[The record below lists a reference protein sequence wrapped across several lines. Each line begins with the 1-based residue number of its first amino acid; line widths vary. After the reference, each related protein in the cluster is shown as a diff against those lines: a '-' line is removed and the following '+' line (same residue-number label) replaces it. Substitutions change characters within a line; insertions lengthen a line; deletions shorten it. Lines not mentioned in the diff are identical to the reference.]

1 MKKGIAMFWRCPCG
15 FAGDPAPQQ
24 LTAPCRKYSGRLH
37 TPIEQ
42 VVYRIVFLEFSNR
55 GVHTPQRLPY
65 EIGCSI
71 TFLIQPTLMT
81 ALRVAFSLILAAL
94 ATAPVGVHAQEP
106 GVLTGHVVDAR
117 TGAGLEKVL
126 VLVEPAGPS
135 TQTDSGGAFRLPAIP
150 AGPQRLYVSVIG
162 YILGR
167 REVMIPAAGAL
178 DVTIPLSEGTG
189 TYTET
194 VTVSADRFR
203 PAEPGVASQQ
213 VLGSADIQNL
223 RGVLADDPLRAVQVL
238 PGVATGDDLRS
249 EFSVRGSDFTHMNM
263 TVDGFSTPFL
273 LHTVRAVEDRSSSGS
288 VAMINSDILE
298 DVTLLNGGY
307 AQRYGNRTG
316 AELDFRLREGSR
328 ERRQARLALSG
339 TSASAVGEGPIGTS
353 KRGSW
358 LVTARQSFLQLLVE
372 RLYDEGEGFNFG
384 FADTQAKIVFDL
396 TSSQHAEFTVLAGR
410 SKLEERR
417 EDLDSQDLF
426 TGRNAS
432 AIAIGTWRV
441 TRPRGILTARA
452 LSAYNQFSNDTIDSV
467 SLDKGHDRELA
478 GRVDASVTVTR
489 RVQVDAG
496 VQGDWTDETRSRQR
510 FSGALGRYRPIN
522 DFHGRGTRSGAYAQV
537 RVTAGPITLVPGGR
551 TDHWSLTGE
560 TTASPWLQ
568 ADLKLSH
575 TSSIRGGAG
584 VYRQFP
590 EFEQVIGTLGLRDA
604 RAPRAEQYDLGFE
617 QRMGPSIRW
626 QVTLF
631 DREEAG
637 FFRRPAVETRLVNGR
652 VIRGVSTALYT
663 ASLEGFARGLELLVQ
678 RRSTQGVSGWLAYS
692 YNHIRYSDPQ
702 TRESYWSD
710 LDQRHTLNL
719 YLSCRISDRTSV
731 SAKVRAGTNV
741 PAPGYYSQEGADYF
755 VSADRNMLRL
765 PTYSRVDVRANRTFN
780 WSRKRLTLFAEVI
793 NLFNRDNV
801 RFNPPG
807 VNTTTRRVSNLFESL
822 IPIVPSAGILVEF

>member
-1 MKKGIAMFWRCPCG
+1 MKKGHRHILAMPSG

-37 TPIEQ
+37 PPLEQ
-42 VVYRIVFLEFSNR
+42 AMYRSISLRFSLVASTVGAVQLRKWWVDYIFDRAGAMVV
-55 GVHTPQRLPY
+55 
-65 EIGCSI
+65 C
-71 TFLIQPTLMT
+71 
-81 ALRVAFSLILAAL
+81 RVAFSLILAAVSL
-94 ATAPVGVHAQEP
+94 VSVEARGQQTGV
-106 GVLTGHVVDAR
+106 VTGRIVDAR
-117 TGAGLEKVL
+117 TGSGLEKVL

-135 TQTDSGGAFRLPAIP
+135 TQTAADGTFRLLDVA
-150 AGPQRLYVSVIG
+150 AGPQRLYISVVG
-162 YILGR
+162 YILVR
-167 REVMIPAAGAL
+167 REVVVTPGNAVDL
-178 DVTIPLSEGTG
+178 TIPLTEGTG

-194 VTVSADRFR
+194 VTVAADRFR

-328 ERRQARLALSG
+328 ERRQARVAVSG
-339 TSASAVGEGPIGTS
+339 TSASVVGEGPIGAN

-358 LVTARQSFLQLLVE
+358 LVTARQSYLQLLVE

-384 FADTQAKIVFDL
+384 FADTQAKVVFDL
-396 TSSQHAEFTVLAGR
+396 TSSQRAEFTLLAGR

-417 EDLDSQDLF
+417 EDLDAQDLF

-432 AIAIGTWRV
+432 AIAIGAWRL
-441 TRPRGILTARA
+441 TRPRGIVTARA
-452 LSAYNQFSNDTIDSV
+452 LSAYNQFSNDTLEAV
-467 SLDKGHDRELA
+467 SLDKGHDKQLA
-478 GRVDASVTVTR
+478 GRVDGSLTLTTR
-489 RVQVDAG
+489 LQADG
-496 VQGDWTDETRSRQR
+496 GIQGEWTDETRLRQR
-510 FSGALGRYRPIN
+510 FNGATGRYRIIN
-522 DFHGRGTRSGAYAQV
+522 DFDARATRSGAYVQARLAAGAVTLIPGV
-537 RVTAGPITLVPGGR
+537 RA
-551 TDHWSLTGE
+551 DHWSLTGE

-568 ADLKLSH
+568 GEWKLSK
-575 TSSIRGGAG
+575 SSSLRGGAG

-590 EFEQVIGTLGLRDA
+590 EFDQVIGALGVRDA
-604 RAPRAEQYDLGFE
+604 RAERADQYDLGFE
-617 QRMGPSIRW
+617 QRLGASLRW

-637 FFRRPAVETRLVNGR
+637 FFRRPAAETRLVNGR
-652 VIRGVSTALYT
+652 VVRGVVTAVYT
-663 ASLEGFARGLELLVQ
+663 PSLDGFARGVEVLVQ
-678 RRSTQGVSGWLAYS
+678 RRSTRGVSGWFAYS
-692 YNHIRYSDPQ
+692 YGRIRYTDNQ
-702 TRESYWSD
+702 THETYWSD
-710 LDQRHTLNL
+710 LDQRHAANV
-719 YLSCRISDRTSV
+719 YVSYRVSDRTSV
-731 SAKVRAGTNV
+731 SAKIRAGTNV
-741 PAPGYYSQEGADYF
+741 PAPGYFTQEGSDYF
-755 VSADRNMLRL
+755 ITTSRNTLRL
-765 PTYSRVDVRANRTFN
+765 PTYSRVDVRANRTYN

-793 NLFNRDNV
+793 NLLNRDNV

-807 VNTTTRRVSNLFESL
+807 VNVTTRRVSNLFESL
-822 IPIVPSAGILVEF
+822 IPIVPSAGILIEF